1 MDVPECSLLTLSCFL
16 CLFSD
21 CESIGISGIGLM
33 ACGMMGWYLGNS
45 GDNGMWF
52 GVVDVVTIGTWN
64 GNVCVPDTMGTSC
77 MGAEKYLKIH

>member
-1 MDVPECSLLTLSCFL
+1 
-16 CLFSD
+16 
-21 CESIGISGIGLM
+21 M

-77 MGAEKYLKIH
+77 MGAEKYLKIHKSIC